1 MPQARHACFCVRLSE
16 TRIAIRQAAIQTLEK
31 HGDDPEVYRQV
42 EALAGSLDDTLSD
55 EVVLKELKAL
65 KNSGQPFQQVFAE
78 LPRGRK

>member
-1 MPQARHACFCVRLSE
+1 
-16 TRIAIRQAAIQTLEK
+16 
-31 HGDDPEVYRQV
+31 V